1 MDKDLE
7 FSKTIVRIELN
18 EYTTG
23 VEVVNI
29 EKTGN
34 IEISEDF

>member
-23 VEVVNI
+23 VEIVKI
-29 EKTGN
+29 EKTGE
-34 IEISEDF
+34 IEISEGF

>member
-1 MDKDLE
+1 MDKGLE
-7 FSKTIVRIELN
+7 FGKTIVRIELN

-29 EKTGN
+29 EKTGD
-34 IEISEDF
+34 IEISEGF